1 MSASPSM
8 MLENVQRRAFPR
20 QPVQVPLD
28 VVALQSGLP
37 ETLPGRC
44 TDISE
49 NGVGAI
55 VAGELVPNQQVAV
68 ELRLPNVGVPLRARA
83 RVRYQIQLHCG
94 FQFVGLSVEQ
104 QEMIRYWVYHDAA
117 AQRTQASEKNE
128 TPKTGSVTAAVLKGR
143 HGRRIRIRLSQ
154 LYVLAILT
162 VLLAGLAWRNWQRSW
177 NELEAQASFA
187 AQAGS
192 PLRVSPAIMERRIVY
207 RANPVYPEAA
217 RRAGKHGMVV
227 LDALIGADGTV
238 RRVRAVSG
246 ADLLAQSAADALQ
259 SWKFEP
265 YQTDG
270 KPVEVETTIA
280 IEFRLN

>member
-1 MSASPSM
+1 MSASSST

-28 VVALQSGLP
+28 VVVLQSGLP

-44 TDISE
+44 TDVSE
-49 NGVGAI
+49 TGVGAI
-55 VAGELVPNQQVAV
+55 VAGELVPDQQVAV

-83 RVRYQIQLHCG
+83 LVRYQVQLHCG
-94 FQFVGLSVEQ
+94 LQFVGLSIEQ
-104 QEMIRYWVYHDAA
+104 QEMIRYWLYRAA

-128 TPKTGSVTAAVLKGR
+128 TPKAASITAAVLKGR
-143 HGRRIRIRLSQ
+143 HGRRIPIRLSQ
-154 LYVLAILT
+154 FYVLAILT
-162 VLLAGLAWRNWQRSW
+162 VSLAGLAWRHWQRSW

-207 RANPVYPEAA
+207 KANPVYPEAA
-217 RRAGKHGMVV
+217 RRAGKHGIVV

-246 ADLLAQSAADALQ
+246 ADLLAQSAVDALQ

-265 YQTDG
+265 YQTEG

-280 IEFRLN
+280 IEFTLH